1 MTRREPSERKAP
13 ASREPLRI
21 SLSVTVRTGPDPQD
35 HHVLM
40 RDRELRIVG
49 SVFEYRD
56 RILRYFV
63 GALWRVA
70 AASPAV
76 YREVAP
82 GLTAMLQNL
91 RGRA

>member
-1 MTRREPSERKAP
+1 MLT
-13 ASREPLRI
+13 
-21 SLSVTVRTGPDPQD
+21 VTVRTGPDAAD
-35 HHVLM
+35 RHVLM
-40 RDRELRIVG
+40 RERELRLVG

-56 RILRYFV
+56 RILRYLV

-82 GLTAMLQNL
+82 GLTAMLENL
-91 RGRA
+91 RKRT